1 MLDVFRS
8 EPLPAEHP
16 FWKHPQVT
24 VLPHIAAATDMRSAA
39 RIVATNLQAL
49 RDGEPLHDLVE
60 RSRGY

>member
-1 MLDVFRS
+1 
-8 EPLPAEHP
+8 
-16 FWKHPQVT
+16 VT

-39 RIVATNLQAL
+39 RIVAVNLQAL